1 MAGALSQ
8 YRIVEFGN
16 RPAVAVLGMLLA
28 DQGADVVKV
37 ERPEGDPLRGS
48 PVFSV
53 WNRGKRSVVADPRSE
68 EDRCRLFG
76 LVRESD
82 VVIEGFDTGTNPYG
96 IDYETLR
103 AEKLDIIHLRIPG
116 LTENGNATASEIIIS
131 AATGVYAD
139 RSSDRTEGASFIAL
153 PYASIFGAMV
163 AAPAI
168 TAALFH
174 RARSGE
180 GQSVVVPLYD
190 SMFTAMGSAIVHRP
204 DVPSGTGMLSPAIA
218 RFYRCADGRW
228 VNLNAGYERSLRPM
242 LTAMGHPDWYDALTD
257 KRLHANMEER
267 EEWAARFAEVWLER
281 TAVEWED
288 LMENV
293 GAPLT
298 MCRTL
303 QEWMETKHA
312 WQSGAVVELDD
323 PVYGPMR
330 QVGIQVRLEDTPGS
344 IRAAAPALGQHNTI
358 LSWQMNLRCSGE

>member
-1 MAGALSQ
+1 MTGALSQ

-16 RPAVAVLGMLLA
+16 RPAVAILGMLLA

-37 ERPEGDPLRGS
+37 ERPEGDPLRDT

-53 WNRGKRSVVADPRSE
+53 WNRGKKSVVADPGIEKDAR
-68 EDRCRLFG
+68 RL
-76 LVRESD
+76 LELIRESD
-82 VVIEGFDTGTNPYG
+82 VVIDGFESRTNSYG
-96 IDYETLR
+96 IDYETAR
-103 AEKLDIIHLRIPG
+103 NEKSDIIHLRIPG
-116 LTENGNATASEIIIS
+116 IAEGGSVTAGEIIVS

-139 RSSDRTEGASFIAL
+139 RSADRTEGASFISL
-153 PYASIFGAMV
+153 PYASVFGAMV

-190 SMFTAMGSAIVHRP
+190 SMFTAMGSAIVRRP
-204 DVPSGTGMLSPAIA
+204 DVPVGTGMLSPAIA

-228 VNLNAGYERSLRPM
+228 INLNAGYERSLRPM

-257 KRLHANMEER
+257 ERLHANMEER

-330 QVGIQVRLEDTPGS
+330 QVGIQVRLEDTPGAIS
-344 IRAAAPALGQHNTI
+344 GPAPALGQHNTI
-358 LSWQMNLRCSGE
+358 LS